1 MLNVKL
7 NFTPDLFLVGRVGQD
22 YTNYNFT
29 GYIPKTTLNNPI
41 GYLQSSKMALS
52 TLNSEAILNYTKK
65 NIYKDFSLNAL
76 LGVNSRTT
84 LRDETRIEGSGFILI
99 MFIPLPICLL

>member
-1 MLNVKL
+1 
-7 NFTPDLFLVGRVGQD
+7 
-22 YTNYNFT
+22 
-29 GYIPKTTLNNPI
+29 
-41 GYLQSSKMALS
+41 MALS

-84 LRDETRIEGSGFILI
+84 LRDETRIEGSGFILDNVYSLTNLSTVSYTYPYGKTKTNSVYGALDADYK
-99 MFIPLPICLL
+99 MYSS